1 MSWRG
6 PCTVAVVGLGGMGS
20 RIARRLLGAGHRVI
34 VWNRSREK
42 TSSLLELGALPVHTP
57 AEAAARAEVV
67 ITMVS
72 DPEALRDVAEGPAG
86 IAAGA
91 GTSSTV
97 VEMSTV
103 GPAAIERLRSALPE
117 RTGLLDAPVLGSL
130 QEAESGSLTIFV
142 GGPRSLFDQARP
154 MLSELGTP
162 IHAGN
167 LGCGAA
173 AKLVANTAHFDT
185 LATLGEAV
193 ALSTALGLSRAVT
206 YQVLAA
212 TPLALQAE
220 RRQRAIES
228 GEYPARFAL
237 ALARKDARLISDAAG
252 AAGVR
257 LKLTPA
263 AETWLAEA
271 EELGLG
277 AQDYTAVLEAILHRG
292 HGGGVPGQVAPSVPT
307 QYDGLIIDLDGVVW
321 RGGAAD
327 MIEGAADAIAAI
339 RAKGTQVLFLTN
351 DPRSS
356 RSALAAALRE
366 AGIPATPDEVMTSAA
381 ATGRVLRSFNDFVHR
396 TALVVGAS
404 PLHEEVAAAGF
415 RLVALEDA
423 TDAEA
428 VVVGGHEG
436 FDYRELRAATAAMR
450 NGARLY
456 ATGRDA
462 VFPTPEGPWPA
473 TGSIL
478 AAIETAGSRPALVVG
493 KPEPIVFGVAREAL
507 TGCERIGVVGD
518 HLVSDVLGA
527 KRAGLDAI
535 LVLTGV
541 TTRADLARAMV
552 QPDLVVESLAAFVRR
567 RRSQ

>member
-1 MSWRG
+1 MSRRG
-6 PCTVAVVGLGGMGS
+6 PSTVAVVGLGGMGS
-20 RIARRLLGAGHRVI
+20 RIARRLLRAGYQVI

-57 AEAAARAEVV
+57 AEAAARARVV

-72 DPEALRDVAEGPAG
+72 DPEALRDVTEGPTG
-86 IAAGA
+86 IVAGA

-103 GPAAIERLRSALPE
+103 GPAAVERLRSALPE

-130 QEAESGSLTIFV
+130 KEAESGLLTIFV
-142 GGPRSLFDQARP
+142 GGPRPLFDQARP
-154 MLSELGTP
+154 ILSELGTP

-173 AKLVANTAHFDT
+173 AKLVANAAHFDT
-185 LATLGEAV
+185 LVALGEAV
-193 ALSTALGLSRAVT
+193 ALSTGLGLSRAVT

-220 RRQRAIES
+220 RRRRAIETRD
-228 GEYPARFAL
+228 YPTRFAL
-237 ALARKDARLISDAAG
+237 TLARKDARLISAAAA

-257 LKLTPA
+257 LKLTSA
-263 AETWLAEA
+263 AETWLAES
-271 EELGLG
+271 EEFGLG
-277 AQDYTAVLEAILHRG
+277 NQDYTAVLDAILHGG
-292 HGGGVPGQVAPSVPT
+292 HCGGIAGQVAPSVPT
-307 QYDGLIIDLDGVVW
+307 QYDGLIVDLDGVVW

-339 RAKGTQVLFLTN
+339 RAQGTQVLFLTN
-351 DPRSS
+351 DPRRS
-356 RSALAAALRE
+356 RGALAAALSER
-366 AGIPATPDEVMTSAA
+366 GIPSRPDEVMTSAA
-381 ATGRVLRSFNDFVHR
+381 ATARVLGSLDDFIHR

-428 VVVGGHEG
+428 VVVGAHEG
-436 FDYRELRAATAAMR
+436 FDYRELRAATAAIR

-478 AAIETAGSRPALVVG
+478 AAIEAAGGRAAVVVG
-493 KPEPIVFGVAREAL
+493 KPEPIVFGIAREAL

-541 TTRADLARAMV
+541 TTRAELTRAMV
-552 QPDLVVESLAAFVRR
+552 QPDLVLESLAALVKENT
-567 RRSQ
+567 SQ

>member
-1 MSWRG
+1 MSRRG
-6 PCTVAVVGLGGMGS
+6 PSTVAVVGLGGMGS
-20 RIARRLLGAGHRVI
+20 RIARRLLGAGYQVI

-42 TSSLLELGALPVHTP
+42 TLSLLDLGALPVHTP

-72 DPEALRDVAEGPAG
+72 DAEALNDVTEGPAG

-91 GTSSTV
+91 GTTSTV

-103 GPAAIERLRSALPE
+103 GPAAIERLRSAVPE

-130 QEAESGSLTIFV
+130 REAESGSLTIFV
-142 GGPRSLFDQARP
+142 GGPRPLFDQAKP
-154 MLSELGTP
+154 VLSELGTP

-193 ALSTALGLSRAVT
+193 ALSTGLGLSWAVT

-220 RRQRAIES
+220 RRQRAIET

-237 ALARKDARLISDAAG
+237 ALARKDARLISEAAT
-252 AAGVR
+252 AASVR

-277 AQDYTAVLEAILHRG
+277 SQDYTAVLEAILHRR
-292 HGGGVPGQVAPSVPT
+292 HGGGIPGQVAPSVPT
-307 QYDGLIIDLDGVVW
+307 QYHGLIVDLDGVAG
-321 RGGAAD
+321 RGGAAE

-339 RAKGTQVLFLTN
+339 RAEGTQVLFLTN
-351 DPRSS
+351 DPRTS
-356 RSALAAALRE
+356 RSALAAALSER
-366 AGIPATPDEVMTSAA
+366 GIPATRDEVMTSAA
-381 ATGRVLRSFNDFVHR
+381 ATARVLGSFNDFVHR

-415 RLVALEDA
+415 RLGVDDA

-436 FDYRELRAATAAMR
+436 FDYQELRAATAAIR

-478 AAIETAGSRPALVVG
+478 AAIETAGGRPAVVVG
-493 KPEPIVFGVAREAL
+493 KPEPIVFGIAREAL
-507 TGCERIGVVGD
+507 IGCERIGVVGD

-541 TTRADLARAMV
+541 TTRAELERAMV
-552 QPDLVVESLAAFVRR
+552 QADLVLESLAAFVRR
-567 RRSQ
+567 CTSQ

>member
-1 MSWRG
+1 MSWRRSS
-6 PCTVAVVGLGGMGS
+6 TVSVVGLGGMGS
-20 RIARRLLGAGHRVI
+20 RIARRLLGAGYEVI
-34 VWNRSREK
+34 VWNRSHEK
-42 TSSLLELGALPVHTP
+42 TSSLLDLGALPVHTP
-57 AEAAARAEVV
+57 AEAAARAEMV

-72 DPEALRDVAEGPAG
+72 DPEALRNVTEGPAG
-86 IAAGA
+86 VAAGA

-103 GPAAIERLRSALPE
+103 GLVAIERLRSALPE

-142 GGPRSLFDQARP
+142 GGPRPLFDQARP
-154 MLSELGTP
+154 MLSVLGTP

-193 ALSTALGLSRAVT
+193 ALSMGLGLSRAVT

-220 RRQRAIES
+220 RRQRAIET
-228 GEYPARFAL
+228 GEYPTRFAL
-237 ALARKDARLISDAAG
+237 ALARKDARLISEAAA

-263 AETWLAEA
+263 AEMWLAEA
-271 EELGLG
+271 EQLGLG
-277 AQDYTAVLEAILHRG
+277 GQDYTAVLEAILHRG
-292 HGGGVPGQVAPSVPT
+292 HGGGTPGQGAPSGPT
-307 QYDGLIIDLDGVVW
+307 QYDGLIVDLDGVVW

-356 RSALAAALRE
+356 RSALAAALTQG
-366 AGIPATPDEVMTSAA
+366 GIPAKPADVMTSAA
-381 ATGRVLRSFNDFVHR
+381 ATARLLGSLNDFAHR
-396 TALVVGAS
+396 TALVVGSA

-415 RLVALEDA
+415 RLVEPEDA
-423 TDAEA
+423 TEA
-428 VVVGGHEG
+428 DVVVVGGHEG
-436 FDYRELRAATAAMR
+436 FDYRELRAATAAIR
-450 NGARLY
+450 NGARLF

-462 VFPTPEGPWPA
+462 VFPTPDGSWPA

-478 AAIETAGSRPALVVG
+478 AAIETAGGRPAVVVG
-493 KPEPIVFGVAREAL
+493 KPEPIVFGIAREAL

-535 LVLTGV
+535 LVLSGV
-541 TTRADLARAMV
+541 TTRAELERAIV
-552 QPDLVVESLAAFVRR
+552 QPDLVLESLAAFVKVNT
-567 RRSQ
+567 SQ

>member
-1 MSWRG
+1 MSWRR
-6 PCTVAVVGLGGMGS
+6 PSAVAVVGLGGMGS
-20 RIARRLLGAGHRVI
+20 RIARRLLGAGYEVI

-42 TSSLLELGALPVHTP
+42 TSSLLDLGALPVHTP
-57 AEAAARAEVV
+57 AEAAARAEIV
-67 ITMVS
+67 ITIVS
-72 DPEALRDVAEGPAG
+72 DPEALRNVTEGTAG

-103 GPAAIERLRSALPE
+103 GLVAIERLRSALPE

-142 GGPRSLFDQARP
+142 GGPGPLFDQARP

-173 AKLVANTAHFDT
+173 AKLVANAAHFDT

-193 ALSTALGLSRAVT
+193 ALSTGLGLSRAVT

-220 RRQRAIES
+220 RRQRAIET
-228 GEYPARFAL
+228 GQYPTRFAL
-237 ALARKDARLISDAAG
+237 ALARKDARLISEAAA

-257 LKLTPA
+257 LKVTPA
-263 AETWLAEA
+263 AETWLDEA
-271 EELGLG
+271 EQLGLG
-277 AQDYTAVLEAILHRG
+277 GQDYTAMLEAILHRG
-292 HGGGVPGQVAPSVPT
+292 HGGGIPGQVATSVPT
-307 QYDGLIIDLDGVVW
+307 QYDGLIVDLDGVVW

-356 RSALAAALRE
+356 RSALGAALTQR
-366 AGIPATPDEVMTSAA
+366 GIPAKPGDVMTSAA
-381 ATGRVLRSFNDFVHR
+381 ATALVLGSLKDLAHR
-396 TALVVGAS
+396 TALVVGS
-404 PLHEEVAAAGF
+404 VPLHEEVAAAGF
-415 RLVALEDA
+415 RLVEPEDA
-423 TDAEA
+423 TEA
-428 VVVGGHEG
+428 DVVVVGGHEG
-436 FDYRELRAATAAMR
+436 FDYRELRAATAAIR

-462 VFPTPEGPWPA
+462 VFPTPDGPWPA

-478 AAIETAGSRPALVVG
+478 AAIETAGGRPAVVVG
-493 KPEPIVFGVAREAL
+493 KPEPIVFRIARQAL

-541 TTRADLARAMV
+541 TTRVELARAIV
-552 QPDLVVESLAAFVRR
+552 QPDLVLESLAAFVKGNT
-567 RRSQ
+567 SQ